1 MDFLAVTPTTV
12 AVGKDRV
19 NEYFD
24 VRKDVLMILETES
37 SLSEIQTIDWSSEGL
52 VELEYQKSKH
62 RTEHLRKRIRPTQ

>member
-24 VRKDVLMILETES
+24 VRKDVLIILETES
-37 SLSEIQTIDWSSEGL
+37 SSSEIQTINWSSQGL
-52 VELEYQKSKH
+52 VELKHQKPKH
-62 RTEHLRKRIRPTQ
+62 RTKYLRKRIRPTQ

>member
-24 VRKDVLMILETES
+24 VRKDLLIILETES
-37 SLSEIQTIDWSSEGL
+37 SSSEIQTINWSSEGL

-62 RTEHLRKRIRPTQ
+62 RTEHLRKRVRPTQ